1 MAKLAGEEEREVG
14 VLRRHLFSL
23 GIGMIVAAS
32 LAIVIRS
39 GGKGKCS
46 QIVDSGGGGTRT
58 GRGSESVG
66 LNNESIYGNGS
77 DSTELNSQEQI
88 SLSKRNWSQFVA
100 DFPPF

>member
-1 MAKLAGEEEREVG
+1 
-14 VLRRHLFSL
+14 
-23 GIGMIVAAS
+23 MIVAAS

-39 GGKGKCS
+39 GGKGNVVKLS
-46 QIVDSGGGGTRT
+46 ILEAE
-58 GRGSESVG
+58 GRGVG